1 METLEFFSFDNK
13 LFICNTRRE
22 SQCIQLCRCGCGS
35 LWKSLL
41 FAFFSVKQEIGS
53 FIGRGKVKGFWRF
66 EEREKCENPAVVLE
80 TGMDVRNVIGLPP
93 AQGVI

>member
-1 METLEFFSFDNK
+1 M
-13 LFICNTRRE
+13 
-22 SQCIQLCRCGCGS
+22 
-35 LWKSLL
+35 
-41 FAFFSVKQEIGS
+41 
-53 FIGRGKVKGFWRF
+53 KGFWRF